1 MRSYIFVTSFLVLF
15 LAVAVV
21 GCSRSYICTKDRV
34 DIEVAGNQGV
44 IYGPTPAP
52 YKVANPTRDIYTID
66 VELPAMSS
74 EKKVTGANAQPSAA
88 SEESSYQQS
97 TNVTPK
103 KEKIK

>member
-1 MRSYIFVTSFLVLF
+1 MRNRVFVMSFLVLS
-15 LAVAVV
+15 LTVAVV
-21 GCSRSYICTKDRV
+21 GCSRAYIATKDRV

-52 YKVANPTRDIYTID
+52 HKVANPTRDVYTID
-66 VELPAMSS
+66 VELPAVSA
-74 EKKVTGANAQPSAA
+74 EKKAAGANAQPSAA